1 MVGVIWVPFI
11 NIVPSFVNLYSNDQ
25 LQPNQLLFLGGPR
38 LLVTAMVT
46 YLNCANKSSPRLSTA
61 LLIAA
66 ELLLFA
72 AQSIVTDP
80 ATLSGWF
87 ISIWNLIRTILYLL
101 SSAWLLHRIKQASSL
116 ASQNRANDSFALA
129 DKKNESMVEINVPIL
144 HIKSNE
150 KPLPLNK
157 REGRRLMSR
166 VEDPESVQTGSKEGG
181 RSRGQSNLSI
191 DINNKDNQ

>member
-11 NIVPSFVNLYSNDQ
+11 NIVPSFVHLYSNDQ

-101 SSAWLLHRIKQASSL
+101 SSAWLFHRIKQATSL
-116 ASQNRANDSFALA
+116 ASQNRTNDSFALA
-129 DKKNESMVEINVPIL
+129 DK
-144 HIKSNE
+144 
-150 KPLPLNK
+150 
-157 REGRRLMSR
+157 
-166 VEDPESVQTGSKEGG
+166 
-181 RSRGQSNLSI
+181 
-191 DINNKDNQ
+191 